1 MKLTFKTLQQQT
13 FSVEIEAEKTVL
25 ELKQKVEEEK
35 GKDKFPVKDMKLI
48 YAGKILADDKPL
60 VEYNIDEKSGFIV
73 VMIAKS
79 KSATASSGATVTAT
93 TASSNTTTGTNN
105 SSSGTTATAST
116 PASGKE
122 EEKKEDSAKSTS
134 ESSTISST
142 TTSTTAT
149 TTSDSTTTTPATAD
163 PPSVA
168 SAEST
173 LVTGTRYEEM
183 VTAITSMG
191 YERDQVVR
199 ALRAS
204 FNNPDRAVEY
214 LISGIP
220 TVPQETG
227 TGDEA
232 TETTAPA
239 SGGNSGESPLAFLQ
253 NQPQFA
259 LIRQAVQQNPG
270 LLPTLLQELGQ
281 SNPQLLQY
289 ITQHQEEFINLL
301 NQPVEGGGTAAQPA
315 STGNTGSSQP
325 PAGEGQPGNQPGG
338 ETGTSYIQ
346 VTPEERQAIERLK
359 ALGFPEGLVVQAYF
373 ACEKNETLAA
383 NFLLEQGF
391 DD

>member
-13 FSVEIEAEKTVL
+13 FSIEMDAEKTVL
-25 ELKQKVEEEK
+25 DLKQRVEEEK
-35 GKDKFPVKDMKLI
+35 GKDKFPVKEMKLI
-48 YAGKILADDKPL
+48 YAGKILADEKPL
-60 VEYNIDEKSGFIV
+60 SEYNIDEKTGFIV
-73 VMIAKS
+73 VMITKS
-79 KSATASSGATVTAT
+79 KSTPAPP
-93 TASSNTTTGTNN
+93 
-105 SSSGTTATAST
+105 SSGTAATSQSSATAST
-116 PASGKE
+116 PASDKDD
-122 EEKKEDSAKSTS
+122 EKKEDTSTS
-134 ESSTISST
+134 ESSTTSST
-142 TTSTTAT
+142 TTT
-149 TTSDSTTTTPATAD
+149 TTSSSMTTSTTPATTG

-168 SAEST
+168 TAEST
-173 LVTGTRYEEM
+173 LVTGTQYEEM

-220 TVPQETG
+220 SVQDESAPADQGSG
-227 TGDEA
+227 T
-232 TETTAPA
+232 TTPA
-239 SGGNSGESPLAFLQ
+239 SGGNTGDNPLAFLQ

-259 LIRQAVQQNPG
+259 LIRQAVQQNPA

-301 NQPVEGGGTAAQPA
+301 NQPVEGGGTGAGTGTAAPPA
-315 STGNTGSSQP
+315 GSGNNSGGQP
-325 PAGEGQPGNQPGG
+325 PTGEGQPGNPPGG
-338 ETGTSYIQ
+338 GESGTSYIQ

>member
-25 ELKQKVEEEK
+25 DLKQKVEEEN

-48 YAGKILADDKPL
+48 YAGKILVDDKPL
-60 VEYNIDEKSGFIV
+60 TEYNIDEKTGFIV
-73 VMIAKS
+73 VMITKS
-79 KSATASSGATVTAT
+79 KSTPATPAPSA
-93 TASSNTTTGTNN
+93 
-105 SSSGTTATAST
+105 SSGTTAASQSSATATT
-116 PASGKE
+116 PASDKDDEKE
-122 EEKKEDSAKSTS
+122 EDNSKSTS
-134 ESSTISST
+134 ESSTTSSTTTTTTSGST
-142 TTSTTAT
+142 TTSTTPAT
-149 TTSDSTTTTPATAD
+149 TG

-168 SAEST
+168 TAEST
-173 LVTGTRYEEM
+173 LVTGTQYEEM

-220 TVPQETG
+220 TVQQETAPADQG
-227 TGDEA
+227 S
-232 TETTAPA
+232 ETTPPA
-239 SGGNSGESPLAFLQ
+239 SGGVTGDSPLAFLQ

-301 NQPVEGGGTAAQPA
+301 NQPVEGGGTAQPA
-315 STGNTGSSQP
+315 GTGNTGSAQP
-325 PAGEGQPGNQPGG
+325 PAGEGQPGNQPGNPPGGG
-338 ETGTSYIQ
+338 EMGTSYIQ